1 MKTILASNNQAKILV
16 DDEDYAIL
24 SKLSWTVSAHGYAF
38 TGFTIGESKGK
49 KSVQVLMHRLVMG
62 LKSTNRLI
70 VDHIN
75 GNKLDNR
82 KENLRIVNASGNAQ
96 NANRKPS
103 ASGFMGVFKE
113 GKGFKAYITANTK
126 RKHIGTFATAI
137 EAAKAYDREV
147 IKLHG
152 PDALTNKKIIKKAF
166 DL

>member
-16 DDEDYAIL
+16 DAEDYPVI
-24 SKLSWTVSAHGYAF
+24 SKLNWTVSAHGYAF

-82 KENLRIVNASGNAQ
+82 KENLRIVNAAGNAQ
-96 NANRKPS
+96 NAKKKSS
-103 ASGFMGVFKE
+103 ASGFLGVFKE
-113 GKGFKAYITANTK
+113 GKGFKAYITIEGK
-126 RKHIGTFATAI
+126 RKHIGVFDSAL
-137 EAAKAYDREV
+137 EAAKAYDKAA
-147 IKLHG
+147 IKIHG
-152 PDALTNKKIIKKAF
+152 PDALTNLKIIKKAF